1 MALAIQLPAQVLFND
16 VPYRK
21 IIQAPFS
28 TQPLKMLPVFPVPI
42 PGIMVLTAG
51 PIFLEAFD
59 SDLLKIFLENQAV
72 IFEEL
77 L

>member
-1 MALAIQLPAQVLFND
+1 VLPG
-16 VPYRK
+16 
-21 IIQAPFS
+21 
-28 TQPLKMLPVFPVPI
+28 FPVPI
-42 PGIMVLTAG
+42 PGIVFLTAG
-51 PIFLEAFD
+51 PIFLDAFD